1 MDNRQKILISVL
13 IVIIAVFLIRKA
25 FLKKSSEPEQHSLVD
40 PNQRVSTASVGSG
53 VM

>member
-25 FLKKSSEPEQHSLVD
+25 FFQKSTEPEQHSLAE
-40 PNQRVSTASVGSG
+40 PSQRVSTASVGSG